1 MLPSSELLPAS
12 DGPTSAEQLRFPP
25 LLTASLQT
33 SLYHVE
39 LSQLR
44 VKHPR
49 TQSALLYLFGGEC
62 EHGEQFDHDLY
73 NNIRHQRGEL
83 DRSVDFKSLKEIS
96 EAFKQV
102 YE

>member
-12 DGPTSAEQLRFPP
+12 DGPASAERLQFHP
-25 LLTASLQT
+25 LPAVSSQT

-39 LSQLR
+39 LSQLG

-49 TQSALLYLFGGEC
+49 TQSALLYLFGCEC
-62 EHGEQFDHDLY
+62 EHGEELDHDLY
-73 NNIRHQRGEL
+73 NYIGHERGEW
-83 DRSVDFKSLKEIS
+83 DRSVDFKSFKEIS
-96 EAFKQV
+96 EAFEQV